1 MDPGVAPRA
10 IVAGH
15 GAFPSGL
22 VSAVEQITGRGN
34 ALIPFSNAGL
44 GREEIESG
52 LRDILALHDIHVVFT
67 DLPGGSAT
75 LAARRVQHD
84 TPGLLVVT
92 GISLASLMDFVF
104 CDAAMP
110 ASEAIARA
118 VEKGRSAIASLSA

>member
-1 MDPGVAPRA
+1 MDPDVAPRA

-15 GAFPSGL
+15 GAFPAGL

-34 ALIPFSNAGL
+34 ALISFSNTGL

-52 LRDILALHDIHVVFT
+52 LRDLLALHNVKVIFT

-84 TPGLLVVT
+84 TPGLAIVT
-92 GISLASLMDFVF
+92 GVGLAALMDFVF
-104 CDAAMP
+104 CGADMNAA
-110 ASEAIARA
+110 EAAA
-118 VEKGRSAIASLSA
+118 HAADKGRAAIVSLAV

>member
-1 MDPGVAPRA
+1 MDPEVGPRA

-15 GAFPSGL
+15 GAFPDGL

-52 LRDILALHDIHVVFT
+52 LRDLLTLHGVQVIFT

-84 TPGLLVVT
+84 TPGVAIVT
-92 GISLASLMDFVF
+92 GVGLAALMDFVF
-104 CDAAMP
+104 CSSGMTPAEAA
-110 ASEAIARA
+110 AHAA
-118 VEKGRSAIASLSA
+118 EKGRAAIVALAV